1 MSHPSVATAALTVV
15 HRASLVTLQ
24 QSAFVSEDFED
35 NVAAVLEAPQ
45 QQQDETAAATAASK
59 KSFLDDGFVF
69 GLEGSGIERPK
80 GKVAQVVVEGDGL
93 ETTNLQRAVVWGT
106 LLGHFGFLATS
117 FQEIL
122 QLNNGDLSLTS
133 AQAVMLVASSWAMAD
148 LGSGVLHWSVDN
160 YGNGRT
166 PVMGGIIA
174 AFQGHH
180 SARPFATFFLTIFCA
195 LEIGSQEF
203 HKWSHMTKG
212 EAPQW
217 VNQLQDLGLT
227 IGRKSHAQ
235 HHRAPYDGNYCIV
248 SGACNPWLDESGF
261 FRRLEHIVYKIN
273 GVESNSWKLDADLR
287 ERTLRG
293 EYRLE

>member
-1 MSHPSVATAALTVV
+1 MSSLFTYSSTFVCLFITAWTITERGFENNVYKLCVPFGVGTMGLVSILT
-15 HRASLVTLQ
+15 
-24 QSAFVSEDFED
+24 
-35 NVAAVLEAPQ
+35 
-45 QQQDETAAATAASK
+45 
-59 KSFLDDGFVF
+59 G
-69 GLEGSGIERPK
+69 
-80 GKVAQVVVEGDGL
+80 
-93 ETTNLQRAVVWGT
+93 
-106 LLGHFGFLATS
+106 
-117 FQEIL
+117 
-122 QLNNGDLSLTS
+122 
-133 AQAVMLVASSWAMAD
+133 
-148 LGSGVLHWSVDN
+148 
-160 YGNGRT
+160 
-166 PVMGGIIA
+166 
-174 AFQGHH
+174 
-180 SARPFATFFLTIFCA
+180 PFATFFLTIFCA